1 MHPSLLRHLPI
12 SAAALAAMLA
22 VAPAEAQESPFQA
35 RSCPAPAGVQ
45 GYPVSVGAA
54 DGTALDSA
62 YARALADAVARRWEP
77 PSPRRRSF
85 PGLNRL
91 RDRVQP
97 PEPRWPD
104 DWRPQAQHV
113 ARVEVTL
120 RRGGRP
126 GEARVTAP
134 SGDRAFDR
142 SVADAFGEGAPG
154 APALPALPAGMDS
167 LRVAV
172 GFGAAPDAGAGAAQ
186 VRFAVQQTPVVV
198 VQGTLQV
205 ARPQTASTSIAPP
218 SATVK
223 YDVDASGRI
232 DPTSIDVLASTDRA
246 MEQGVRAGLL
256 RARFVPAQSNCRA
269 VPLSVVQQFGDR

>member
-1 MHPSLLRHLPI
+1 MHPTPLRLLPL
-12 SAAALAAMLA
+12 SAAVAAVLAITP
-22 VAPAEAQESPFQA
+22 VRAQESPFTS
-35 RSCPAPAGVQ
+35 RSCPVPAGMQ
-45 GYPVSVGAA
+45 GYPVWAGAA

-77 PSPRRRSF
+77 PSPRRRTF

-91 RDRVQP
+91 RERIQP

-104 DWRPQAQHV
+104 DWRPRASHA

-120 RRGGRP
+120 RRGGSP
-126 GEARVTAP
+126 GEARVTTP

-142 SVADAFGEGAPG
+142 SVAALFAAGAPG
-154 APALPALPAGMDS
+154 APELPPLPTGADS

-172 GFGAAPDAGAGAAQ
+172 HFGTAPQGGAPA
-186 VRFAVQQTPVVV
+186 VRFAVQQAPLSVVP
-198 VQGTLQV
+198 GTLQV
-205 ARPQTASTSIAPP
+205 ARPQTPGTSIAPP

-223 YDVDASGRI
+223 YDVTAAGRI
-232 DPTSIDVLASTDRA
+232 VPTSIDVLDSTDRA
-246 MEQGVRAGLL
+246 MEQGIRAGLL

-269 VPLSVVQQFGDR
+269 VDLSVVQQFGGR

>member
-1 MHPSLLRHLPI
+1 MHPSPLRRPPL
-12 SAAALAAMLA
+12 SAAALAALLA
-22 VAPAEAQESPFQA
+22 FAPAEGQESPFLA
-35 RSCPAPAGVQ
+35 RSCPFPAGMQ
-45 GYPVSVGAA
+45 GYPVSVRAA
-54 DGTALDSA
+54 DGTALDSV

-85 PGLNRL
+85 PGLSRL
-91 RDRVQP
+91 RDRLQP

-126 GEARVTAP
+126 GEARVATS
-134 SGDRAFDR
+134 SGDSPFDR

-154 APALPALPAGMDS
+154 APALPALPAGVDS
-167 LRVAV
+167 VRVAV
-172 GFGAAPDAGAGAAQ
+172 GFGTVPEGGAAE
-186 VRFAVQQTPVVV
+186 VRFAVHQSPVVV

-205 ARPQTASTSIAPP
+205 ARPQAPGTSIAPP

-232 DPTSIDVLASTDRA
+232 VPTSIDVLASTDRA
-246 MEQGVRAGLL
+246 MEQGIRAGLL